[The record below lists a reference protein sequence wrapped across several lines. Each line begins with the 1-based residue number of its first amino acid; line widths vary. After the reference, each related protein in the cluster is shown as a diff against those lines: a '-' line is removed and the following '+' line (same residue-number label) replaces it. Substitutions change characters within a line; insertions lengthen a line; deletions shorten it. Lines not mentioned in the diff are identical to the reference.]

1 MGAAIM
7 AEGLRPGQRHVH
19 LSDNRQS
26 AASVGQRYGE
36 PVVLRV
42 DAGRMHRNGLPFFK
56 ADNGVWLTAQ
66 VPAAFLTRP
75 R

>member
-1 MGAAIM
+1 MCIC
-7 AEGLRPGQRHVH
+7 P
-19 LSDNRQS
+19 NRQS

-66 VPAAFLTRP
+66 VPAAFLTRL

>member
-1 MGAAIM
+1 MG
-7 AEGLRPGQRHVH
+7 RRRRFRQRS
-19 LSDNRQS
+19 LEANNRQS